1 MNKNKFDVLVYIERY
16 QTEKL
21 SQRAIATELGI
32 SVGTVNKVIS
42 ELVSDNYLVQDEDTT
57 YKVTDEA
64 YAYLEPHKV
73 KRAIFLA
80 AGFGSRL
87 VPVTYN
93 TPKPLIRVNGVRMI
107 DTLLDA
113 VLDAG
118 IEDITI
124 VRGYLKE
131 QFDTLLPK
139 YPMLK
144 FIDNDDYNIA
154 NNISSA
160 ILIKDQ
166 LENSV
171 VLESDLYLSNKNVI
185 RKYEQHTNY
194 KVVKMD
200 RTDDWCFDTQGTLV
214 TNVNIGG
221 VNTHQMYGISYWS
234 KEDGLKMSKHI
245 EEAYEMPGGKELF
258 WDEVPLKVFKKDYNI
273 NIHEIKVEDIVE
285 IDSYAELCEVDSI
298 YKENM
303 IINK

>member
-1 MNKNKFDVLVYIERY
+1 
-16 QTEKL
+16 
-21 SQRAIATELGI
+21 
-32 SVGTVNKVIS
+32 
-42 ELVSDNYLVQDEDTT
+42 
-57 YKVTDEA
+57 
-64 YAYLEPHKV
+64 
-73 KRAIFLA
+73 
-80 AGFGSRL
+80 
-87 VPVTYN
+87 
-93 TPKPLIRVNGVRMI
+93 MI

-166 LENSV
+166 LENAI

-273 NIHEIKVEDIVE
+273 NIHEIKAEDIVE